1 MLLGVF
7 GLKKVIAGL
16 AVSILL
22 GVTLSCSSYGSGY
35 GTTTTNVRPT
45 DRRAFISDPVFPNIT
60 GSGSP
65 AVAVLDASVD
75 ELSGSFITLQTLL
88 GGTLQSAGMMEVSPK
103 RDHTLVFS
111 APDNKIGIVSN
122 SGDSLGSAVSLPGW
136 TESFAWTDNS
146 TAFVA
151 SPSASANGQAA
162 GEVLRLDIASATI
175 SATIPVPSAH
185 YLMPSPDGSKVLVF
199 SDNSNSLTLI
209 TPSLIASANSN
220 STTPCGPS
228 QVALCSLPGFD
239 RPVGAI
245 FDSSG
250 LTAYVLNCGAQC
262 GGTGVGACASFTL
275 CTSISVLDLSQSPP
289 KISNTVAVPAATTG
303 LLQGS
308 TLYVAG
314 TPALPSD
321 NNCSGVTPTTA
332 ATICGRLTAINLQTL
347 TPASIAITDGYHTRM
362 SMSANNQLFVGS
374 RNCTNI
380 EVTGGEVRGCL
391 TVVNIS
397 SGNIAASGVI
407 VPPDNGDVTG
417 LEAVPNRNVV
427 YVCQGGRFRVYDTTT
442 DKIQINQFP
451 PDVVGQ
457 AVDVKMADF

>member
-1 MLLGVF
+1 MKKAIG
-7 GLKKVIAGL
+7 GLV
-16 AVSILL
+16 VSILL

-35 GTTTTNVRPT
+35 GTTTTTNVRPT
-45 DRRAFISDPVFPNIT
+45 DRRAFISDPVFPSIT

-75 ELSGSFITLQTLL
+75 ELSGSVITLQTLL
-88 GGTLQSAGMMEVSPK
+88 SGSLQGAGMMEVSPK

-111 APDNKIGIVSN
+111 TPDNKIGIVSN
-122 SGDSLGSAVSLPGW
+122 SGDTLGSVVSLPGW

-146 TAFVA
+146 TVFVA

-162 GEVLRLDIASATI
+162 GQVLRLDIPSATI

-185 YLMPSPDGSKVLVF
+185 YLVPSPDGSKVLVF
-199 SDNSNSLTLI
+199 SDNSDSLTLI
-209 TPSLIASANSN
+209 TPSLIASATSN
-220 STTPCGPS
+220 SMASCGPS

-245 FDSSG
+245 FDNSG
-250 LTAYVLNCGAQC
+250 LTAYVLNCGPQC
-262 GGTGVGACASFTL
+262 GGTGVGPCASFSL
-275 CTSISVLDLSQSPP
+275 CTSISIVDLSQSPP
-289 KISNTVAVPAATTG
+289 TITNTVAVPAATTG

-314 TPALPSD
+314 TPVLASD
-321 NNCSGVTPTTA
+321 NNCSGATPPTA
-332 ATICGRLTAINLQTL
+332 ATICGRLTSINLQTL
-347 TPASIAITDGYHTRM
+347 TPTSIAITNGYHTRM
-362 SMSANNQLFVGS
+362 VMSANNQLFVGS
-374 RNCTNI
+374 RNCSNI
-380 EVTGGEVRGCL
+380 QVTGETRGCL
-391 TVVNIS
+391 TIANLT
-397 SGNIAASGVI
+397 SGNLAASGVV

-417 LEAVPNRNVV
+417 LEAVPNRDVV
-427 YVCQGGRFRVYDTTT
+427 YVCQGGNFRVYDTTT

>member
-1 MLLGVF
+1 MKKAIG
-7 GLKKVIAGL
+7 GLV
-16 AVSILL
+16 VSILL

-45 DRRAFISDPVFPNIT
+45 DRRAFISDPVFPSIT

-75 ELSGSFITLQTLL
+75 ELSGAVITLQSLL
-88 GGTLQSAGMMEVSPK
+88 GGSLEGAGMMEVSPK

-111 APDNKIGIVSN
+111 TPDNKIGIVSN
-122 SGDSLGSAVSLPGW
+122 TGGTLGSVVSLPGW

-162 GEVLRLDIASATI
+162 GQVLRLDIPSATI
-175 SATIPVPSAH
+175 SASIPVPSAH
-185 YLMPSPDGSKVLVF
+185 YLVPSPDGSKVLVF
-199 SDNSNSLTLI
+199 SDNSDSLTLI
-209 TPSLIASANSN
+209 TPSLIASATSN
-220 STTPCGPS
+220 SMASCGPS

-245 FDSSG
+245 FDNSG
-250 LTAYVLNCGAQC
+250 LTAYVLNCGPEC
-262 GGTGVGACASFTL
+262 GGAGVGPCAGFSL
-275 CTSISVLDLSQSPP
+275 CTSISIVDLSQTPP
-289 KISNTVAVPAATTG
+289 AITNTVAVPAATTG
-303 LLQGS
+303 LLQGG

-321 NNCSGVTPTTA
+321 NNCSGVTPATA
-332 ATICGRLTAINLQTL
+332 ATVCGRLTAINLQTL
-347 TPASIAITDGYHTRM
+347 TPTSIAITNGYHMRM
-362 SMSANNQLFVGS
+362 AMSTNNQLFVGS
-374 RNCTNI
+374 RNCSNI
-380 EVTGGEVRGCL
+380 QITGGETRGCL
-391 TVVNIS
+391 TIANLT
-397 SGNIAASGVI
+397 SGNLAASGVV

-427 YVCQGGRFRVYDTTT
+427 YVCQGGNFRVYDTTT